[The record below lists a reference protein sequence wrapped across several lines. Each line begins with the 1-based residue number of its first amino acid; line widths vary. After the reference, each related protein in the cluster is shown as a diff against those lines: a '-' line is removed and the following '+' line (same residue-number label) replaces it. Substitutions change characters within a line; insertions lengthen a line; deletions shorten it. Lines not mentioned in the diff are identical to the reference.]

1 MLMVALGG
9 RAWVW
14 GWWSGNTLPGGFEPR
29 GFPRGS
35 VVQVGSR
42 EDRSPTLS
50 PQLCCLHADLL
61 GSLGSK
67 EAKKAF
73 LDFYH
78 SFLEKTAVRRLPGAP
93 ALGPG
98 QPPYTSQPP
107 PCEGKPGL
115 GRPCAS
121 LALPLLLPPLR
132 PPFPGPVSCHP
143 VTAESSASLHSLS

>member
-14 GWWSGNTLPGGFEPR
+14 GWWRSGNTLPGGFEPEAFQGEVWFR
-29 GFPRGS
+29 W
-35 VVQVGSR
+35 VVGR
-42 EDRSPTLS
+42 TGHTLS

-78 SFLEKTAVRRLPGAP
+78 SFLEKTAVRCLPGAP

-121 LALPLLLPPLR
+121 LALAPLLPPLR

-143 VTAESSASLHSLS
+143 ITAESSASLHSLS